1 LLLFFFYVNIK
12 LKNRQSFQD
21 NAFNLMAVES
31 SRFIDGK
38 KERWGYLN
46 ELLEKIRIR
55 GFSGLSYD
63 ELNSLGS
70 LYREMSADLAFAK
83 THLQD
88 NRLTDYLN
96 NLVAKA
102 HGYIY
107 QTKPARLKAVWR
119 FYNKQFPALFRTT
132 FKFTL
137 IAFLIFFFSAWIGF
151 FTALGEERFAGLL
164 LPTSII
170 ESVEE
175 KKMWTNDITSIAPL
189 ASTRILTN
197 NISVT
202 FSAFALGIT
211 LGIGTFY
218 ILALNGLIFGV
229 VTYFTA
235 AHNMSLDFWSFV
247 LPHGIIELM
256 CIFIAGGAG
265 LTLGSGLLLPG
276 GLRRKDALILK
287 ARISVRLILGCIPP
301 LILAGIIEAY
311 ISPSFLPPF
320 IKLFFA
326 LCAGTLF
333 YLYLFYHPGLKK

>member
-137 IAFLIFFFSAWIGF
+137 IAFLIFFFSAWVGF

-256 CIFIAGGAG
+256 CIFIAGTG
-265 LTLGSGLLLPG
+265 LYS
-276 GLRRKDALILK
+276 
-287 ARISVRLILGCIPP
+287 S
-301 LILAGIIEAY
+301 AY
-311 ISPSFLPPF
+311 IGRHHRSLHISFFPASFYKIIFCFMCGNPFLPVF
-320 IKLFFA
+320 ILSPGPQKIVSSNYFFF
-326 LCAGTLF
+326 LQFDFGF
-333 YLYLFYHPGLKK
+333 YLQIFI